1 ESSFAT
7 DCRKPCARLGKIP
20 YLLPRCLNDCA
31 MDQGNRR
38 HFVLVT
44 SGMGTAHGGIG
55 VVSEMILSAMQGA
68 SRVSVW
74 NHPVGLP
81 RLARISIL
89 AAQALVGRLKR
100 PDFVFYEHVHLA
112 AIHSTMPRLSGIP
125 YG

>member
-1 ESSFAT
+1 
-7 DCRKPCARLGKIP
+7 
-20 YLLPRCLNDCA
+20 

-89 AAQALVGRLKR
+89 AAQALVGRNPILGIVMSDKLPTSPENIHTR
-100 PDFVFYEHVHLA
+100 FAIDDAWWQAHGRQVAPIWRRWLA
-112 AIHSTMPRLSGIP
+112 NG
-125 YG
+125 G